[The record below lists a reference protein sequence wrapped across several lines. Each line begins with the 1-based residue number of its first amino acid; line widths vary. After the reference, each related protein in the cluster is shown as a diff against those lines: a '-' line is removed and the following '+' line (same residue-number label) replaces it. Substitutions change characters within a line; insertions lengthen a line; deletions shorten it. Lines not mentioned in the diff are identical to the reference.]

1 MIKLIDILKEITEG
15 KQVGILYHYTTL
27 KNAISILKDNA
38 LKKNTE
44 PQEDEYGEERDG
56 ISFTRFSHT
65 NILGSS
71 DDRLS
76 VRLKL
81 DGDKLSNKYKVSPY
95 HWQFDGDAEGD
106 EAEEIIRVDIIPNLN
121 QYLLGVD
128 IFVEGIEG
136 KLSHTF
142 SLQKNFSFYKEDK
155 QKLVLKQIDEL
166 ERLYPKLGYYKHGKY
181 INKNEFLSLLNPTK

>member
-1 MIKLIDILKEITEG
+1 
-15 KQVGILYHYTTL
+15 
-27 KNAISILKDNA
+27 
-38 LKKNTE
+38 
-44 PQEDEYGEERDG
+44 
-56 ISFTRFSHT
+56 
-65 NILGSS
+65 
-71 DDRLS
+71 
-76 VRLKL
+76 
-81 DGDKLSNKYKVSPY
+81 VSPY
-95 HWQFDGDAEGD
+95 HWPFDGDAEGD